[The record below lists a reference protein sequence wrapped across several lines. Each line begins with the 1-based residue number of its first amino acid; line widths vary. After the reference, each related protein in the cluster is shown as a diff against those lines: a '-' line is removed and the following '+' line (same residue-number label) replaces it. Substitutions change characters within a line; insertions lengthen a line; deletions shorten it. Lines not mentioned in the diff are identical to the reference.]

1 MAEQLTTDTGSSTVE
16 EASIT
21 EAFLDIPD
29 EGNPPIIDARKTY
42 VVTLIGVVLF
52 VAAVLLFIL

>member
-1 MAEQLTTDTGSSTVE
+1 MADQLTTETSPTAID

-29 EGNPPIIDARKTY
+29 ESNPSIIDARKTY
-42 VVTLIGVVLF
+42 VITLVSVVLF
-52 VAAVLLFIL
+52 VGAVLLFIL